1 MKLRYL
7 VIGLLLVVVVTYGIL
22 AVLVLNL
29 RGRGSGGAP
38 GFTAKEAHPA
48 ALREARA
55 WQEDCQ
61 LVSLNASWR
70 GADAELLVE
79 DEEVNWSVAYFSPR
93 TRSLGIFAVT
103 SRAAQLVD
111 TRDVSPNT
119 RTIEADSW
127 QVDSPQVLASFLNQ
141 GGRDLLAQDPGATV
155 SLRLGPGEAED
166 SMTWLAIGISSDKK
180 TTVTVQVDPAS
191 GQVLAASR

>member
-1 MKLRYL
+1 LKLRYL
-7 VIGLLLVVVVTYGIL
+7 VIGLLSLVVVTYGIL
-22 AVLVLNL
+22 AVLVLNF
-29 RGRGSGGAP
+29 RGRGLAGAP

-48 ALREARA
+48 ALKEARA

-70 GADAELLVE
+70 DTDAEALVE
-79 DEEVNWSVAYFSPR
+79 DEEVHWSFAYFSPGS
-93 TRSLGIFAVT
+93 RSLGVFAVT
-103 SRAAQLVD
+103 SQGAQLVD
-111 TRDVSPNT
+111 NRDASPST

-141 GGRDLLAQDPGATV
+141 GGRDLLAQDPASTV
-155 SLRLGPGEAED
+155 SVRLGPGEAEG
-166 SMTWLAIGISSDKK
+166 SVTWLAVGISSDKK
-180 TTVTVQVDPAS
+180 TTVTVQVDPTS